1 MAGRKGKPS
10 GAVDRQ
16 GGIAK
21 AKEAAR
27 RGASERAAE
36 RALERDEPARDKRG
50 GAKRGES
57 SLPAAS
63 GGAQRDA
70 GRD

>member
-1 MAGRKGKPS
+1 M
-10 GAVDRQ
+10 DRE

-36 RALERDEPARDKRG
+36 RLPGTVGERGEAQ
-50 GAKRGES
+50 RGES
-57 SLPAAS
+57 SGAS
-63 GGAQRDA
+63 DAVGNGGEA
-70 GRD
+70 GRGGSR

>member
-1 MAGRKGKPS
+1 MAGRKVKSTGP
-10 GAVDRQ
+10 VDRQ

-36 RALERDEPARDKRG
+36 ARGEGEAFRRDGAERSESRPSSGEAGRG
-50 GAKRGES
+50 GR
-57 SLPAAS
+57 S
-63 GGAQRDA
+63 GPQD
-70 GRD
+70 